1 MSSDSEV
8 NKSLMKES
16 LKQLWIEYPV
26 VFEVVNE
33 ETTLVRFDKANFS
46 NNTARNPVILS
57 EVDNKTL
64 VNIAKIFADGMSNE
78 DRTEK
83 NITLINR

>member
-1 MSSDSEV
+1 M
-8 NKSLMKES
+8 
-16 LKQLWIEYPV
+16 
-26 VFEVVNE
+26 
-33 ETTLVRFDKANFS
+33 VRFDKANFS
-46 NNTARNPVILS
+46 NNAARNPVIIS

-83 NITLINR
+83 NITMINR